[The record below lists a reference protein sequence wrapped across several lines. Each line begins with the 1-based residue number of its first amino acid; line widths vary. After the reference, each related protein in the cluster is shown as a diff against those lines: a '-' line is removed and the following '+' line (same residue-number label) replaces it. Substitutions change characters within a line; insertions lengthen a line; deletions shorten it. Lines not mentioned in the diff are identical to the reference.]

1 MSQQQVSKGVFFIF
15 YFTMNEHLSY
25 PIQMF
30 SACCSSPAPLQR
42 GGPDIHYMAQVVG
55 VTPVVLVSPGDV
67 SDGTI
72 ACVPEEMPGFI

>member
-1 MSQQQVSKGVFFIF
+1 
-15 YFTMNEHLSY
+15 MNEHLSY

-42 GGPDIHYMAQVVG
+42 GGPEIHYMAQVVG